1 MRNDSSEN
9 DPRTV
14 WQNQPTEP
22 SIMTLE
28 KIRQKTL
35 ELHAKTRRQMIGN
48 SIMPFAVFAFYGYC
62 IAKFSNPALRTIF
75 ACAIA
80 WSLAGQYF
88 LNRGMWSAMLPGD
101 AALSTGLESYRREVE
116 RQRSLFGRFML
127 WQFGPLMFAIA
138 TLILL
143 ILTLGIG
150 NRGMPLN
157 GANLTGALLKMSPF
171 LTLMAIWIVSFFVI
185 RMRAQRQL
193 QREIDEL
200 NEIERANR

>member
-9 DPRTV
+9 DPRTI

-28 KIRQKTL
+28 KIRQKTQ
-35 ELHAKTRRQMIGN
+35 ELHAKTLRQMIGN
-48 SIMPFAVFAFYGYC
+48 SIMPLAVFAFYGYG
-62 IAKFSNPALRTIF
+62 IAKFSNPARRTIF

-101 AALSTGLESYRREVE
+101 AALSTGIESYRREVE

-150 NRGMPLN
+150 NRGMPLD
-157 GANLTGALLKMSPF
+157 GAILKEALLKMTPF
-171 LTLMAIWIVSFFVI
+171 LTLMVIWIVSFFVI

>member
-1 MRNDSSEN
+1 MRNDSSGN
-9 DPRTV
+9 DPRTI

-28 KIRQKTL
+28 KIRQKTQ

-48 SIMPFAVFAFYGYC
+48 LILPLAVFVFYGYA
-62 IAKFSNPALRTIF
+62 ITKFSNPALRTVF

-101 AALSTGLESYRREVE
+101 AALSTGIESYRREVE

-150 NRGMPLN
+150 NRGMPLD
-157 GANLTGALLKMSPF
+157 GAILKEALLKMTPF
-171 LTLMAIWIVSFFVI
+171 LTLMVIWIVSFFVI

>member
-9 DPRTV
+9 DPRTI
-14 WQNQPTEP
+14 WQNQPMEP

-28 KIRQKTL
+28 KIRQKTQ

-48 SIMPFAVFAFYGYC
+48 SIMPLAVFAFYGYG

-150 NRGMPLN
+150 NRRMPLN
-157 GANLTGALLKMSPF
+157 GAILTGALLKMSPF

>member
-1 MRNDSSEN
+1 MRNDSSGN
-9 DPRTV
+9 DPRTI

-28 KIRQKTL
+28 KIRQKTQ
-35 ELHAKTRRQMIGN
+35 ELHAKTRRQMIG
-48 SIMPFAVFAFYGYC
+48 SFVVPLAVFAFYGYG
-62 IAKFSNPALRTIF
+62 IAKFPDPVLRTVF

-150 NRGMPLN
+150 NRGLPLN
-157 GANLTGALLKMSPF
+157 GAILKMSPF
-171 LTLMAIWIVSFFVI
+171 LTLTVIWIVSFFAI

-200 NEIERANR
+200 DEIERANR

>member
-9 DPRTV
+9 DPRTI

-28 KIRQKTL
+28 KIRQKTQ

-48 SIMPFAVFAFYGYC
+48 SIMPLAVFAFYGYG

-143 ILTLGIG
+143 ILTLGIR
-150 NRGMPLN
+150 NREMPLN
-157 GANLTGALLKMSPF
+157 GAILRGALLKMSPF